1 MKVKQQK
8 YQVKIIS
15 SIVGFVLVALL
26 VFGLALP
33 WLSNKLQTSLGG
45 ILEQKKTV
53 LELRQEQHNIELAK
67 QDLVEIENK
76 QRLPENFFSK
86 DTTLVTDLGNLE
98 GTARDLHIDFNL
110 SVSGTVPVAAK
121 AKTTSELFLVPFTI
135 QISGAYADVVSYF
148 DFLEHSG
155 TVFTVQTIN
164 LGGGEGEKVTANLG
178 GSFYLRK

>member
-8 YQVKIIS
+8 YQVRIVS
-15 SIVGFVLVALL
+15 SIVGFVLIALL
-26 VFGLALP
+26 VFGLVLP
-33 WLSNKLQTSLGG
+33 WFNTALQGSLAK

-67 QDLVEIENK
+67 QDLVEIEK
-76 QRLPENFFSK
+76 KERLPENFFSK
-86 DTTLVTDLGNLE
+86 DTTLVTDLGSLE
-98 GTARDLHIDFNL
+98 GTARDLRIEFSL
-110 SVSGTVPVAAK
+110 SISGTVPVAAK

-135 QISGAYADVVSYF
+135 QLSGAYADVISYF

-164 LGGGEGEKVTANLG
+164 LGSGDVERVTANLG